1 MSTKRLVRIVL
12 ASQPAHLGMALLLA
26 AAALAGCAVQEP
38 PPAPSGPVT
47 PTKSPND
54 HWAYRYLELDNG
66 LRVLLASDPAA
77 DKAAASLVV
86 FRGSFHEPPEHPGL
100 AHFLEHMLFLA
111 TEKYPEVDGYQT
123 FITANGGSSNAYTA
137 GDHTNYFFDID
148 PAHFRAGMDRFAQFF
163 IAPSLDP
170 AYVER
175 ERNAVHSEYQL
186 QMKDD
191 GWRAFAANKMALN
204 PDHPGARFNI
214 GSLDTLGEG
223 VQAALGTFFQ
233 THYSADQMALVAVSN
248 EGLDE
253 MQAWIAPMFGQIEN
267 RRAGPAPITA
277 APFPPDG
284 LPATLRIR
292 PQKELRS
299 VTYRFPAPS
308 TRPHYRTKPAGYITN
323 LLGHEG
329 KGSLH
334 AQLKDKGWIESLVAS
349 TGEFDDAH
357 AFIEVAMDLTV
368 AGAEQIDAISAA
380 LFAAIEM
387 LRSQPPE
394 EWRHQE
400 RARMADLRFRFQE
413 PSSAMS
419 FVYRKGPELAHLP
432 PQDLLRAPYLMTD
445 FDAPRIAEYLSYLRP
460 DNLLMEV
467 VGPEVATDRTE
478 PWFAVPYALEHGPI
492 TFGELV
498 IEPSLPPPNPFLPE
512 NLQALADDEQP
523 PQLAQT
529 ETDAE
534 VWVDADLSFGAPR
547 ANLKLLLTAPGGFH
561 SAADTVAA
569 ILYRDLVADA
579 LNEFAYP
586 AELAGLSYGIGVVDE
601 GYLLRFGGYT
611 DRQPLLLRAVL
622 NAFADPTLDAEKF
635 QQYRSER
642 VRNWRNFASE
652 RPYTQILSK
661 LSQTLLSSHWPPS
674 QLADRAERMTLAEL
688 AAWREA
694 RLAKLGLQALLHG
707 NVNAASA
714 QQAVDAVTDVLP
726 LAQVPPAIPRVTEV
740 DGNYR
745 LPVAVAHDDAALV
758 LFVQNAA
765 TGVAARA
772 QDLLATHLLRQAF
785 FTELRT
791 ERQLGYVVAA
801 LERAIWH
808 RSGIGFVV
816 QSPVASPAAL
826 EQAVLSFLDG
836 RVPALEAMPAAD
848 FAAHK
853 AGLISDLTEK
863 DANLG
868 DRTNRL
874 WNELRLGFTG
884 FDYNRQL
891 ADQVASLTQPA
902 MLAFLRELRDKA
914 SSERLL
920 IYSLG
925 KFSEAPSTG
934 QLVQDAT
941 WFKDPARD
949 GTAAGSPATP
959 GHSSW

>member
-1 MSTKRLVRIVL
+1 MSKNQIVRLG
-12 ASQPAHLGMALLLA
+12 SALLLA
-26 AAALAGCAVQEP
+26 AAALAGCALQEQQ
-38 PPAPSGPVT
+38 PATLGPIT

-54 HWAYRYLELDNG
+54 QWAYRYLELDNG
-66 LRVLLASDPAA
+66 LRVLLASDPEA

-111 TEKYPEVDGYQT
+111 TEKYPEVDGYQS
-123 FITANGGSSNAYTA
+123 FITANGGNSNAYTA

-175 ERNAVHSEYQL
+175 EKNAVHSEYQL

-191 GWRAFAANKMALN
+191 GWRAFAAGKMALH
-204 PDHPGARFNI
+204 PQHPGARFNI
-214 GSLDTLGEG
+214 GSLGTLGEG
-223 VQAALGTFFQ
+223 VQAALETFFQ

-277 APFPPDG
+277 APFPPNG
-284 LPATLRIR
+284 LPATLRIK

-299 VTYRFPAPS
+299 VAYRFPVPS
-308 TRPHYRTKPAGYITN
+308 TRPHYRTKPTSYITN

-329 KGSLH
+329 EGSLH
-334 AQLKDKGWIESLVAS
+334 AQLKDKGWIESLAAS
-349 TGEFDDAH
+349 TNEFDDAH

-368 AGAEQIDAISAA
+368 AGAEQIDAISTA
-380 LFAAIEM
+380 LFAAIET
-387 LRSQPPE
+387 LRSQPPAQ
-394 EWRHQE
+394 WRYQE
-400 RARMADLRFRFQE
+400 RAQMADLRFRFQE
-413 PSSAMS
+413 PSSALS
-419 FVYRKGPELAHLP
+419 FAYRKGPALAHVP

-467 VGPEVATDRTE
+467 VGPEVATNRTE
-478 PWFAVPYALEHGPI
+478 PWFAVPYALERGPI
-492 TFGELV
+492 TLGDPV
-498 IEPSLPPPNPFLPE
+498 IQPSLPPPNPFLPE

-523 PQLAQT
+523 PQLVRT
-529 ETDAE
+529 EPRAE

-547 ANLKLLLTAPGGFH
+547 ANLRLLLAVPGGFH

-586 AELAGLSYGIGVVDE
+586 AGLAGLSYGIGVADE

-611 DRQPLLLRAVL
+611 DQQPLLLRAVL
-622 NAFADPTLDAEKF
+622 NALANTTLDAEKF
-635 QQYRSER
+635 RQYRSER
-642 VRNWRNFASE
+642 VRNWRNFSSE
-652 RPYTQILSK
+652 RPYTQVLSK
-661 LSQTLLSSHWPPS
+661 LSQALLSSHWPPS
-674 QLADRAERMTLAEL
+674 QLAETAERMTLAKL
-688 AAWREA
+688 AAWRAE
-694 RLAKLGLQALLHG
+694 RLTKLGLQALLHG
-707 NVNAASA
+707 NVNAATA
-714 QQAVDAVTDVLP
+714 QQAVAAVAAALP
-726 LAQVPPAIPRVTEV
+726 LAKVAPAKPRVTEV

-765 TGVAARA
+765 TGLAGRA
-772 QDLLATHLLRQAF
+772 QDLLATQLLRQAF

-801 LERAIWH
+801 LERADWD

-826 EQAVLSFLDG
+826 EQAVLRFLDG
-836 RVPALEAMPAAD
+836 RIPALQALPAAD

-868 DRTNRL
+868 DRTGRL
-874 WNELRLGFTG
+874 WNNVRLGFTS
-884 FDYNRQL
+884 FDYNQQL
-891 ADQVASLTQPA
+891 ADQVASLTKPA
-902 MLAFLRELRDKA
+902 MLDFLRELRDQAGSK
-914 SSERLL
+914 RLL

-925 KFSEAPSTG
+925 KFSEAPSAG
-934 QLVQDAT
+934 QLVEEAT
-941 WFKDPARD
+941 WFSRPVRD
-949 GTAAGSPATP
+949 ETAAGSPATP
-959 GHSSW
+959 GHSPW